1 MSPYF
6 FWQSFSPAFSFLEQS
21 ILPPAWPPAKAAP
34 DTIRKAATSV
44 EIKIFIRHP
53 LKENL
58 KNVACEIHK
67 PLSQNSPRRDLWVGY
82 FQKKTGFK
90 ETNRIIYIVY
100 FIFAGLLL
108 GLNPPAWAQAR
119 LLPPA
124 DQVLLSSTVR
134 NTRLEPGSWRAKE
147 QAWRANPTRL
157 DTALPYARAVFFK
170 GLTEGDL
177 RWYGA
182 AKAAMLPWWQSPT
195 LNAEAL
201 FMRGLVKQGFHD
213 FSAGLQDIN
222 AAIAQDP
229 QQAEF
234 WSWRFTLHL
243 LAADMAAA
251 REDAATIKQRFGAEE
266 GAAYEAILQYR
277 TGQAAQAVQ
286 GFQKLLALPGFQSNS
301 AKDWLHYHLGEAY
314 RVAGQSAQAIAVW
327 EQHVQARPESHFIRL
342 ALCDLLNREQ
352 QYEKAL
358 RYAAQDNPSDGLLIQ
373 SLMAHH
379 GLAQGKNTQALAKVQ
394 SLAQQ
399 FDERMA
405 AQDLRQ
411 DALIERPR
419 MIYLI
424 RFGKDVKAGL
434 AMAAENW
441 RTQNEPADGVLLLEA
456 AVLLKQPQAALP
468 VLQWLEK
475 TKYVDPAMT
484 PWVAQLNKMG
494 V

>member
-1 MSPYF
+1 MSHYF

-21 ILPPAWPPAKAAP
+21 ILPPAWPPANAAP
-34 DTIRKAATSV
+34 DTIKKAATSV

-58 KNVACEIHK
+58 NKVACETHK
-67 PLSQNSPRRDLWVGY
+67 PRIQNSPIRTFWVEY
-82 FQKKTGFK
+82 FLKKSGPK
-90 ETNRIIYIVY
+90 RPNNIIYIVC
-100 FIFAGLLL
+100 FIFTGFML
-108 GLNPPAWAQAR
+108 GWSPEAHAQTR
-119 LLPPA
+119 LIPPA
-124 DQVLLSSTVR
+124 DQVLLSPTVR
-134 NTRLEPGSWRAKE
+134 STRLEPGSWRAKE
-147 QAWRANPTRL
+147 QAWRANPNTL

-182 AKAAMLPWWQSPT
+182 AKAALMPWWQSPN
-195 LNAEAL
+195 LGAEAL

-213 FSAGLQDIN
+213 FEAGLQDIN
-222 AAIAQDP
+222 AAISKDP
-229 QQAEF
+229 QQAEY
-234 WSWRFTLHL
+234 WSWRFTLHV

-251 REDAATIKQRFGAEE
+251 REDAAAIQQRFGAQE
-266 GAAYEAILQYR
+266 GAAYEAILNYR
-277 TGQAAQAVQ
+277 SGQAPLAVQ
-286 GFQKLLALPGFQSNS
+286 GFLKLLALPAYQSPS

-314 RVAGQSAQAIAVW
+314 RVADQAAQAIALW
-327 EQHVQARPESHFIRL
+327 EKHLQTRPESHFIRL
-342 ALCDLLNREQ
+342 ALCDLLNREGQ
-352 QYEKAL
+352 FDKAL

-373 SLMAHH
+373 TLMAHH
-379 GLAQGKNTQALAKVQ
+379 GMAQGAKAPPLVAAKVQ

-434 AMAAENW
+434 AMAADNW
-441 RTQNEPADGVLLLEA
+441 RTQNEPADGLLLLEA
-456 AVLLKQPQAALP
+456 AVLLKQPQAAQP

-475 TKYVDPAMT
+475 TKYADPAMT
-484 PWVAQLNKMG
+484 PLVAQLKKM
-494 V
+494 

>member
-1 MSPYF
+1 MSHHF

-21 ILPPAWPPAKAAP
+21 ILPPAWPPANAAP
-34 DTIRKAATSV
+34 DTIKKAATSV

-53 LKENL
+53 LKEKL
-58 KNVACEIHK
+58 LNVACGTHQ
-67 PLSQNSPRRDLWVGY
+67 PRRQNSPRRDIWVEN
-82 FQKKTGFK
+82 FLKKLALI
-90 ETNRIIYIVY
+90 EANSIIYIVY

-108 GLNPPAWAQAR
+108 GLSPQAWAQPR
-119 LLPPA
+119 VTPPA
-124 DQVLLSSTVR
+124 DQVLLSPTVR
-134 NTRLEPGSWRAKE
+134 STRIEPGSWRAKE
-147 QAWRANPTRL
+147 QAWRASPHRL
-157 DTALPYARAVFFK
+157 DAALPYARAVFFK

-182 AKAAMLPWWQSPT
+182 AKAAMLPWWQST
-195 LNAEAL
+195 SLSAEAL

-222 AAIAQDP
+222 TAIAQDP

-243 LAADMAAA
+243 LAADMVAA

-277 TGQAAQAVQ
+277 SGQAAQAVQ
-286 GFQKLLALPGFQSNS
+286 GFQKLIALPSFQSNS

-314 RVAGQSAQAIAVW
+314 RVAGQPAQAIAVW
-327 EQHVQARPESHFIRL
+327 EQHVQVRPESHFIRL

-352 QYEKAL
+352 QFEKAL
-358 RYAAQDNPSDGLLIQ
+358 RYAAQDNPSDGLLMQ
-373 SLMAHH
+373 TLMAHH
-379 GLAQGKNTQALAKVQ
+379 GLAQGKQAQAAEKVK

-441 RTQNEPADGVLLLEA
+441 RTQNEPADGLLLLEA
-456 AVLLKQPQAALP
+456 AVLLKQAPAALP

-484 PWVAQLNKMG
+484 PLVAQLKKMG
-494 V
+494 G